1 MVKCGETP
9 LEGEGHVKTCE
20 IIYVFLISEFEPTM
34 LSIYIQ
40 LGQGFECQHVEDG
53 LIFVHNFN
61 YSLFTEEFRYCD

>member
-40 LGQGFECQHVEDG
+40 LGQGFEC
-53 LIFVHNFN
+53 
-61 YSLFTEEFRYCD
+61 